1 VYVTIAVIIYVALH
15 AHGYGVALGELHCLI
30 YWYQVPSY
38 LLPKIFLVDTSL
50 IDKFDPIAVKYLC
63 L

>member
-1 VYVTIAVIIYVALH
+1 M
-15 AHGYGVALGELHCLI
+15 LHCMRMGTVWHWGNYTALYI

-38 LLPKIFLVDTSL
+38 LLPKIFLVDTSW

>member
-1 VYVTIAVIIYVALH
+1 MH
-15 AHGYGVALGELHCLI
+15 ACMGYGVALGELHCLI

-38 LLPKIFLVDTSL
+38 LLPEIFLVDTSW

>member
-1 VYVTIAVIIYVALH
+1 MATDSIRVNLAWVRCGI
-15 AHGYGVALGELHCLI
+15 G
-30 YWYQVPSY
+30 YQVPSY
-38 LLPKIFLVDTSL
+38 LLFKIFLVDTSW